1 MTPYKSGQVL
11 TVNGKPEKQPEPRSY
26 DSDVVFW
33 ESIRDA
39 RDPEL
44 YQAYLMQ
51 FPDGAFAALAKIYL
65 QRKVEPMVKVERIVD
80 VVCSLSGITLAE
92 MKSPKRKNKIV
103 RPRQVLMYLLSSMTV
118 MSTPQIGALLGG
130 RDHSTI
136 IYGRRLIDRMLADGI
151 EPETTKLVNRA
162 LALAKAQ
169 PEASA

>member
-1 MTPYKSGQVL
+1 MTPYKSGPIV

-51 FPDGAFAALAKIYL
+51 FPDGAFATLAKIYL

-103 RPRQVLMYLLSSMTV
+103 RPRQVLMYLLGSMTA
-118 MSTPQIGALLGG
+118 MSSPQIGAMLGG

-136 IYGRRLIDRMLADGI
+136 LWGVSVVRRVIADGS
-151 EPETTKLVNRA
+151 EPETTKLITSA
-162 LALAKAQ
+162 LDKLQEK
-169 PEASA
+169 S